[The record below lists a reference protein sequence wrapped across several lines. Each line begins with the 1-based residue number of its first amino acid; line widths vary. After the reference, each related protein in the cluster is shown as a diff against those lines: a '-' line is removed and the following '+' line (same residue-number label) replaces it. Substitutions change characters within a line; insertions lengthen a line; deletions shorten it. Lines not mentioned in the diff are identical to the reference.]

1 MSKKFSILF
10 TFLAMIMAGT
20 SCIKEKLELTYT
32 SQEDKIDKYIEAAIK
47 KDTTATVV
55 RNNGSNRLI
64 LVHGEGEELGENGQI
79 AFYYAGYT
87 FNGNV
92 SSSNL
97 FVTNH
102 EQTAIDANLGL
113 TDAQYELYEIN
124 MADAQLIEGLRNG
137 LLGVKGGEECEIL
150 FSGKYGFG
158 NETFGLIPAN
168 SALLYKIWVVSI
180 SND

>member
-1 MSKKFSILF
+1 MNKRISILI
-10 TFLAMIMAGT
+10 TFLVIAMTGT
-20 SCIKEKLELTYT
+20 SCIKEKLELAYT

-55 RNNGSNRLI
+55 RKNGSNRLT

-87 FNGNV
+87 FNGSI

-102 EQTAIDANLGL
+102 EQTAIDARLEL
-113 TDAQYELYEIN
+113 TDAQFELYEIN

>member
-1 MSKKFSILF
+1 MNKNKSII
-10 TFLAMIMAGT
+10 TAILAILMAGT
-20 SCIKEKLELTYT
+20 SCIKEKLELAYNN
-32 SQEDKIDKYIEAAIK
+32 QEDRIDKYIEAAIK
-47 KDTTATVV
+47 KDTTAAVV

-64 LVHGEGEELGENGQI
+64 LVHGEGEELGEKGQI

-87 FNGNV
+87 FNGSV

-102 EQTAIDANLGL
+102 EQTAIDAKWDL
-113 TDAQYELYEIN
+113 TDAQFDLYEIN
-124 MADAQLIEGLRNG
+124 MADAQLLEGLRNG

-158 NETFGLIPAN
+158 NETFGIIPPN

-180 SND
+180 SNE